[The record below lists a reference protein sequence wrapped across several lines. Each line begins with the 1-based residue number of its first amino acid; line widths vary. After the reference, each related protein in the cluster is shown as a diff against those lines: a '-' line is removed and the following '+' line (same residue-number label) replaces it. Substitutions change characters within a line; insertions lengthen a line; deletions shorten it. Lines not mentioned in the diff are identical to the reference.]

1 MERKIT
7 IAQFAHACSSTAE
20 NCDDSIIVSDI
31 VTDSRKIVENSIFI
45 ALRGEKFDGHN
56 FVAQAI
62 KNGAVAAVVDGQF
75 ENEENLPIIR
85 TKDTLKAFGA
95 MAAYYRNQFQIPSVA
110 ITGSVGKTSTK
121 EMVSAVLKRHYNT
134 LKTDGNFNNEIGL
147 PLTVLRMENEHEIA
161 VFEMGMSNFGEISA
175 LSKIAAPETAILTNI
190 GYSHIEFL
198 KSQENILKAKLE
210 IVDGLMQD
218 GTIILNGDDPY
229 LAKAAEN
236 LPFET
241 LTYGVENENCDVRAV
256 NIKKF
261 ASGTEFDFLL
271 GGEEYHVSIS
281 VPGIHHVYNALA
293 AILTGI
299 KYNIPVPEIIAG
311 IKDFEPVGM
320 RQKVENLKNCV
331 VIRDCYNASPTS
343 MKSGLEV
350 LNVTAPVDDERE
362 FRRVAIMGDMLELG
376 DYSREA
382 HEEVGG
388 LTCDYDLGCLIAVGK
403 NAEHVARGA
412 IEKGFNSSEIYV
424 FYDTNT
430 AKAHIEEILR
440 RNDVILLKGSR
451 GMHLEEIADFIEE
464 IDERLS

>member
-1 MERKIT
+1 MERKLT
-7 IAQFAHACSSTAE
+7 IAQLAHACGFAIE
-20 NCDDSIIVSDI
+20 NCDASIVVSDI
-31 VTDSRKIVENSIFI
+31 VTDSRKIVEGSVFV

-56 FVAQAI
+56 FAAQAI
-62 KNGAVAAVVDGQF
+62 KSGAVAAVVDEQF

-95 MAAYYRNQFQIPSVA
+95 MAAYYRSQFQIPSIA

-121 EMVSAVLKRHYNT
+121 EMVSSVLKRHYNT

-147 PLTVLRMENEHEIA
+147 PLTVLRMENDHEIA

-241 LTYGVENENCDVRAV
+241 LIYGIENENCDVRAV
-256 NIKKF
+256 NIKKY

-299 KYNIPVPEIIAG
+299 KYNIPVSEIIAG

-320 RQKVENLKNCV
+320 RQQVENLKNCV
-331 VIRDCYNASPTS
+331 VIKDCYNSSPTS

-350 LNVTAPVDDERE
+350 LHVTAPVDDGHE
-362 FRRVAIMGDMLELG
+362 FRRVAILGDMLELG
-376 DYSREA
+376 DYSKEA

-388 LTCDYDLGCLIAVGK
+388 LTCSYDLGCLIAIGE

-430 AKAHIEEILR
+430 AKAHIQEILR
-440 RNDVILLKGSR
+440 KNDVILLKGSR
-451 GMHLEEIADFIEE
+451 GMHLEEIADFIAE
-464 IDERLS
+464 IDEKLS